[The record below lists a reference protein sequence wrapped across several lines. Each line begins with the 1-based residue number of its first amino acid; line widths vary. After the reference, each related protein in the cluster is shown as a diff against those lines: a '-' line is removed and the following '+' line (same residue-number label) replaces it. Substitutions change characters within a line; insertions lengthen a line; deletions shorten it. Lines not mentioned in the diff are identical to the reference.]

1 MRNTPYNEAV
11 ALATQDQMRRVIDM
25 PKHRAS
31 LPSGEFFGVRWAQ
44 LRKAA
49 GYTLQELGAEVGISK
64 RMVIYYES
72 QGGQPP
78 IHLLP
83 KFAKALGVTADELLG
98 TKPARKIRARPQ
110 RDRLWQRFKQ
120 VERLS
125 PEDRRQIV
133 QVVDALL
140 DRARLKEKVGA

>member
-1 MRNTPYNEAV
+1 
-11 ALATQDQMRRVIDM
+11 MRRVIDM

-31 LPSGEFFGVRWAQ
+31 LPSGEFFGVRLAQ